1 MTHRHER
8 QGSRRGPSRRRFIG
22 LAATAT
28 AVPVAAFAVDKGLT
42 AGPSDAKK
50 VSDATKHTAAPPK
63 RTVVSENSLPG
74 DPNWG
79 ISNLG
84 QPNDMLGYTGQA
96 SVLPGEPITLYASTT
111 APSFVVRAFRIGYY
125 GGDNARLV
133 WTSSTTTGRQQAQP
147 AVSGGTNTV
156 SCSWEPSMT
165 ISTDDWPEGSYL
177 LRMDSETGPQRY
189 APVTV
194 RSATT
199 AGKTVIK
206 NSTAT
211 WQAYNTYGGYDLYNG
226 PGGTADYNDRSLA
239 VSLDRPFDNNGA
251 YYFTWHE
258 QKFISLAEQLGMP
271 LAYTTNMDI
280 ASDPDL
286 LKGATAL
293 FCLGHDE
300 YWSPPERTNVT
311 TARDAGVNI
320 AFMGANTMFR
330 RTRLDSTTLGQNR
343 LVICYKTSYTQ
354 DPMYGVNNALVTS
367 DWREPPDPDPES
379 SLTGTLYE
387 SNPANA
393 DFIVASPD
401 SWVFA
406 NTGVQLGTSIPGLVG
421 IEYDRVNPVY
431 PVNRPI
437 QVLSHSP
444 LTCRGINSYS
454 DAAYYTTPSGAGV
467 FNSGTMRFVASMSGI
482 YIYGVNK
489 YTWAFTTQ
497 VATNLL
503 QAFADGPAAAKYP
516 ANDNLESMQEWPGD
530 PIAGNHNLW
539 PPVVL

>member
-8 QGSRRGPSRRRFIG
+8 ESSRRGPSRRRFIE

-28 AVPVAAFAVDKGLT
+28 AVPAAAFAVDKALT
-42 AGPSDAKK
+42 SEPSDAKK
-50 VSDATKHTAAPPK
+50 ASDTTKHTAAPPK
-63 RTVVSENSLPG
+63 RVVVSENALPG

-96 SVLPGEPITLYASTT
+96 SVLPGEPVTLYASTT

-133 WTSSTTTGRQQAQP
+133 WTSPTITGRQQAQP
-147 AVSGGTNTV
+147 AVSAGTNTV
-156 SCSWEPSMT
+156 SCSWEPSVT

-194 RSATT
+194 RSAKT

-226 PGGTADYNDRSLA
+226 PGGTADYDNRSLA
-239 VSLDRPFDNNGA
+239 VSLDRPFDQNGA

-280 ASDPDL
+280 ATDPTL
-286 LKGATAL
+286 LTDASAL

-311 TARDAGVNI
+311 AARDAGVNV

-330 RTRLDSTTLGQNR
+330 RTRLDSTALGANR

-387 SNPANA
+387 SNPTAAN
-393 DFIVASPD
+393 FIVASPD

-406 NTGVQLGTSIPGLVG
+406 NSGVQLGTSIPGLVG

-467 FNSGTMRFVASMSGI
+467 FNSGTMRFVASMNTI
-482 YIYGVNK
+482 TIYGVNSQ
-489 YTWAFTTQ
+489 TWAFTTQ
-497 VATNLL
+497 VCTNLL

-516 ANDNLESMQEWPGD
+516 ANDNLDAMQEWAGD

>member
-8 QGSRRGPSRRRFIG
+8 TSSRRGPSRRRFIE

-28 AVPVAAFAVDKGLT
+28 AVPAAAFAVDKGLT
-42 AGPSDAKK
+42 ADPSDAKK
-50 VSDATKHTAAPPK
+50 VSDAAKRPAARPK
-63 RTVVSENSLPG
+63 RVVVSENSLPG
-74 DPNWG
+74 DPNWQ
-79 ISNLG
+79 ITNLG
-84 QPNDMLGYTGQA
+84 AWQAMMGYAGQA

-125 GGDNARLV
+125 AGDLARLV
-133 WTSSTTTGRQQAQP
+133 WTSSTVPGHQQQP
-147 AVSGGTNTV
+147 MSTLISSTSTV
-156 SCSWEPSMT
+156 STSWEPSLT
-165 ISTDDWPEGSYL
+165 IPTDDWPEGSYL
-177 LRMDSETGPQRY
+177 LRMDSEDGQRY
-189 APVTV
+189 VPVTV

-211 WQAYNTYGGYDLYNG
+211 WQAYNTWGGYNLYDG
-226 PGGTADYNDRSLA
+226 PPGLTSYDTRSFA
-239 VSLDRPFDNNGA
+239 VSLDRPYDVNGA

-258 QKFISLAEQLGMP
+258 QKLISLAEQLGMP
-271 LAYTTNMDI
+271 LAYTTSMDI
-280 ASDPDL
+280 ASDPNL
-286 LKGATAL
+286 LKGASAL

-300 YWSPPERTNVT
+300 YWSPPERASVT
-311 TARDAGVNI
+311 AARDAGMNI

-330 RTRLDSTTLGQNR
+330 RTRLDSTPLGQNR
-343 LVICYKTSYTQ
+343 LVICYKTSYEQ

-367 DWREPPDPDPES
+367 DWREPPNPDPES

-387 SNPANA
+387 ANPVDA

-401 SWVFA
+401 SWVYA

-421 IEYDRVNPVY
+421 IEYDRVNPIY

-437 QVLSHSP
+437 EVLAHSP
-444 LTCRGINSYS
+444 LTCGGVNSYA
-454 DAAYYTTPSGAGV
+454 DAAYYTTTSGAGV
-467 FNSGTMRFVASMSGI
+467 FNSGTMRFVASMANLNGFGENST
-482 YIYGVNK
+482 
-489 YTWAFTTQ
+489 TWVFATQ

-516 ANDNLESMQEWPGD
+516 ANDNLDAMQEWPGD
-530 PIAGNHNLW
+530 PIAAQHNLW

>member
-8 QGSRRGPSRRRFIG
+8 ASSRRGPSRRRFIE

-28 AVPVAAFAVDKGLT
+28 AVPAAAFAVDKGLT
-42 AGPSDAKK
+42 SKPSDAKK
-50 VSDATKHTAAPPK
+50 ASDATKHTASAPK
-63 RTVVSENSLPG
+63 RVVVSENSLPG
-74 DPNWG
+74 DPNWQ
-79 ISNLG
+79 ITNLG
-84 QPNDMLGYTGQA
+84 AWQAMMGYAGQA

-125 GGDNARLV
+125 AGDLARLV
-133 WTSSTTTGRQQAQP
+133 WTSSTVPGHQQQP
-147 AVSGGTNTV
+147 MSTVISSTNTV
-156 SCSWEPSMT
+156 STAWEPSLT
-165 ISTDDWPEGSYL
+165 IPTDDWPEGSYL
-177 LRMDSETGPQRY
+177 LRMDSEDGQRY
-189 APVTV
+189 VPVTV

-211 WQAYNTYGGYDLYNG
+211 WQAYNTWGGYNLYDG
-226 PGGTADYNDRSLA
+226 PPGLTSYDTRSFA
-239 VSLDRPFDNNGA
+239 VSLDRPYDVNGA

-258 QKFISLAEQLGMP
+258 QKLISLAEQLGMP
-271 LAYTTNMDI
+271 LAYTTSMDI
-280 ASDPDL
+280 ASDPNL
-286 LKGATAL
+286 LKGASAL

-300 YWSPPERTNVT
+300 YWSPPERASVT
-311 TARDAGVNI
+311 AARDAGMNI

-330 RTRLDSTTLGQNR
+330 RTRLDSTPLGQNR
-343 LVICYKTSYTQ
+343 LVICYKTSYEQ

-367 DWREPPDPDPES
+367 DWREPPNPDPES

-387 SNPANA
+387 ANPVDA

-401 SWVFA
+401 SWVYA

-421 IEYDRVNPVY
+421 IEYDRVNPIY

-437 QVLSHSP
+437 EVLAHSP
-444 LTCRGINSYS
+444 LTCGGVNSYA
-454 DAAYYTTPSGAGV
+454 DAAYYTTTSGAGV
-467 FNSGTMRFVASMSGI
+467 FNSGTMRFVASMANLNGFGENST
-482 YIYGVNK
+482 
-489 YTWAFTTQ
+489 TWVFATQ

-516 ANDNLESMQEWPGD
+516 ANDNLDAMQEWPGD
-530 PIAGNHNLW
+530 PIAAQHNLW

>member
-8 QGSRRGPSRRRFIG
+8 QSSRRGPSRRRFIG

-28 AVPVAAFAVDKGLT
+28 AVPAAAFALDKALT
-42 AGPSDAKK
+42 AGSSDAKK
-50 VSDATKHTAAPPK
+50 VSVATKHAAAPPK
-63 RTVVSENSLPG
+63 RTVVSENALPG

-96 SVLPGEPITLYASTT
+96 SVLPGEPVTLYASTT

-133 WTSSTTTGRQQAQP
+133 WTSPTVSGHQQPAPTIISTT
-147 AVSGGTNTV
+147 STV
-156 SCSWEPSMT
+156 TTSWEPSIT

-211 WQAYNTYGGYDLYNG
+211 WQAYNTYGGYNLYDG
-226 PGGTADYNDRSLA
+226 PPNVANYDTRSLA
-239 VSLDRPFDNNGA
+239 VSLDRPYDVNGA

-271 LAYTTNMDI
+271 LAYTTSMDI
-280 ASDPDL
+280 AADPNL
-286 LKGATAL
+286 FKGATAL

-300 YWSPPERTNVT
+300 YWSPPERASVT
-311 TARDAGVNI
+311 AARDAGMNI

-330 RTRLDSTTLGQNR
+330 RTRLDSTPLGQNR
-343 LVICYKTSYTQ
+343 LVICYKTSYME

-387 SNPANA
+387 ANPVDAS
-393 DFIVASPD
+393 FVVASPD

-406 NTGVQLGTSIPGLVG
+406 NTGVSLGTSFPGLVG
-421 IEYDRVNPVY
+421 IEYDRVNPCY

-444 LTCRGINSYS
+444 LTCGGVNSYADS
-454 DAAYYTTPSGAGV
+454 AYYTTPSGAGV
-467 FNSGTMRFVASMSGI
+467 FNSGTMRFVASMTTLNEFGENSS
-482 YIYGVNK
+482 
-489 YTWAFTTQ
+489 TWAFATQ

-503 QAFADGPAAAKYP
+503 QAFSDGPAAAKYP
-516 ANDNLESMQEWPGD
+516 ANDNLDAMQEWPGD
-530 PIAGNHNLW
+530 PIAAQHNLW